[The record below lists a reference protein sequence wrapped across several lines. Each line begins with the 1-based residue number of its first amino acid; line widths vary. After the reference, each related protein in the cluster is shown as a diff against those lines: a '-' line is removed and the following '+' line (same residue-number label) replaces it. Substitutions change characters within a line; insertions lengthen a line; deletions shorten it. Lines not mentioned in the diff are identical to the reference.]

1 MSAPPPPHIAVVD
14 DEPDLRDAVATYLR
28 ANGYDVSEAEGG
40 AALRALMVERPV
52 DLVILDLTMPG
63 EDGITIARQLR
74 SHGKIG
80 ILMLTANT
88 ELVDRITGLEVGADD
103 YMGKPFELRELLARV
118 RAVLRRLHV
127 ADIAPATM
135 ARQVRFGKCLFDL
148 DTGKLTDGDG
158 AAVPITAMEHDF
170 LKMFAENPNQVLSRD
185 AIMQIAHS
193 KEMGVFDRSVD
204 LRVVRLRRKI
214 EEDPRVPRAIKTVR
228 GQGYVFTPAAG

>member
-1 MSAPPPPHIAVVD
+1 MSVPPHIAVVD

-118 RAVLRRLHV
+118 RAVLRRLHT

-158 AAVPITAMEHDF
+158 APVPITAMEHDL
-170 LKMFAENPNQVLSRD
+170 LKIFAENPNTVLSRD
-185 AIMQIAHS
+185 TITQLAHNRD
-193 KEMGVFDRSVD
+193 MGVFDRSVD
-204 LRVVRLRRKI
+204 LRIVRLRRKI
-214 EEDPRVPRAIKTVR
+214 EADPRVPRAIKTVR
-228 GQGYVFTPAAG
+228 SQGYVFTPAAG

>member
-1 MSAPPPPHIAVVD
+1 MSGPPPPHIAVVD

-170 LKMFAENPNQVLSRD
+170 LKVFAENPNRVLSRD
-185 AIMQIAHS
+185 AIMQLAHS